1 MPTIALTSLVTPP
14 SGVIVYWAL
23 VGIST
28 PGIFLFGLV
37 ALLFTAIA
45 TFDLLAG
52 RHYARALSA
61 SDPRSARTSIR
72 ALFGAL
78 PLATLLAII
87 LCALAAMLL
96 GFFADLSG
104 VSASTFALAILVA
117 ATALLVAIVVQRLR
131 QPRATPWRLFLA
143 SVGAALLLVG
153 GVGVLFLLILFSSVQ
168 SSFAHATSA
177 SYAGQRY
184 HLAREDSL
192 LEHPTW
198 HEGAYDTARCFTA
211 ERFPT
216 AYAYRA
222 FCSSPLPPP
231 PSGVLPSGG
240 HNRKRLAALCLP
252 RRSPV
257 APLLTRLPSRRDDR
271 GG

>member
-14 SGVIVYWAL
+14 SSVIVYWAL

-28 PGIFLFGLV
+28 PGIFLLGLI
-37 ALLFTAIA
+37 ALLFAAIA

-87 LCALAAMLL
+87 LCVLAAMLL

-104 VSASTFALAILVA
+104 VSASTFAIAILIA

-153 GVGVLFLLILFSSVQ
+153 GVGVLFLVMLFSSVQ

-198 HEGAYDTARCFTA
+198 HLYRCDALGVLCEEIDAYGQHATLHRQLLQEDSTTDSL
-211 ERFPT
+211 T
-216 AYAYRA
+216 AYAED
-222 FCSSPLPPP
+222 
-231 PSGVLPSGG
+231 G
-240 HNRKRLAALCLP
+240 H
-252 RRSPV
+252 
-257 APLLTRLPSRRDDR
+257 LLFTYPHLL
-271 GG
+271 

>member
-28 PGIFLFGLV
+28 PGIFLFGLI
-37 ALLFTAIA
+37 ALLIAAIA

-52 RHYARALSA
+52 RHFARALRA
-61 SDPRSARTSIR
+61 GDPRSGRTSIR

-78 PLATLLAII
+78 PLATLLATI

-96 GFFADLSG
+96 GFLSDLSG
-104 VSASTFALAILVA
+104 VSASVFAIAILI
-117 ATALLVAIVVQRLR
+117 ATTTLLVVIVVQRLR
-131 QPRATPWRLFLA
+131 QPRATPWRLFFA
-143 SVGAALLLVG
+143 SAGAALLLVG
-153 GVGVLFLLILFSSVQ
+153 GVGVLFLLILFSSLQ

-198 HEGAYDTARCFTA
+198 HLYRCDALGLLCEEIDAYGQHATLHRQLLQEDFATDSL
-211 ERFPT
+211 T
-216 AYAYRA
+216 AYAEDGHLLFTY
-222 FCSSPLPPP
+222 PHLLIEPPHW
-231 PSGVLPSGG
+231 LT
-240 HNRKRLAALCLP
+240 AL
-252 RRSPV
+252 R
-257 APLLTRLPSRRDDR
+257 
-271 GG
+271 